1 MPPAAPIHK
10 WDGIQLV
17 IIEAYQALAGNFQQ
31 KSTLL
36 TSSLC
41 EAIPV
46 CPAIAP
52 LGFPRL
58 AHLMA

>member
-1 MPPAAPIHK
+1 MPPAAPIRK
-10 WDGIQLV
+10 LDGTQLV

-31 KSTLL
+31 KSILL
-36 TSSLC
+36 ISRLC
-41 EAIPV
+41 KAIPV

-58 AHLMA
+58 AHIME